1 MSFEQLYEKYKKKKN
16 DLDVQQQLLIEAP
29 AFIATQQGYNQQKWG
44 TRIESLFPEYLKNK
58 KIENMANEADFLV
71 LTMYHRAASKEDP
84 IFDYLAQNYQKFAK
98 EIGKDNVA
106 RYLFL

>member
-1 MSFEQLYEKYKKKKN
+1 
-16 DLDVQQQLLIEAP
+16 
-29 AFIATQQGYNQQKWG
+29 
-44 TRIESLFPEYLKNK
+44 
-58 KIENMANEADFLV
+58 MANEADFLV

-106 RYLFL
+106 RYLVSLNNTYIIQLCKKGDLNYKKTAGTGKRGFKRCLLWNFLWESFGSECPHVTCRCHVQPASP